1 MARHSTTKII
11 LFAVF
16 LVGLVTAGF
25 LFDVGTHLRTL
36 LAWVHD
42 QGAVGVLIFGAVYIA
57 ATVLFV
63 PGSIL
68 TLGAGFIYG
77 VVWGSI
83 YISIASTIG
92 ATAAFLVGR
101 YVARDWVA
109 SKVAGNERFAAID
122 RAVGREGW
130 KIVGLTRLSPI
141 FPFNL
146 SNYAYGLTKVSLR
159 DFFFASWIAMF
170 PGTVMYVYIGSL
182 AGNLA
187 TLGAQ
192 ERVRTPLEWA
202 LYALGLVATVAVT
215 IFVTR
220 LARRA
225 LSREVAPPAE
235 PGTSAG
241 PAPAGGPTAGGGASK
256 AGAEV

>member
-1 MARHSTTKII
+1 MTVRSSTKVLI
-11 LFAVF
+11 LALFVAV
-16 LVGLVTAGF
+16 LVVASIV
-25 LFDVGTHLRTL
+25 FDAATHLRRL
-36 LAWVHD
+36 LEWV
-42 QGAVGVLIFGAVYIA
+42 QGQGVAGVLVFGATYIV

-77 VVWGSI
+77 VVWGTVT
-83 YISIASTIG
+83 ISIASTLG

-101 YVARDWVA
+101 YVARDWIA

-159 DFFFASWIAMF
+159 DFFFASWIGML
-170 PGTVMYVYIGSL
+170 PGTVVFVYAGSL
-182 AGNLA
+182 AADLA
-187 TLGAQ
+187 AVGAE
-192 ERVRTPLEWA
+192 ERVRTPVEWA
-202 LYALGLVATVAVT
+202 LYGLGFVATVAVT
-215 IFVTR
+215 FFVTR

-225 LSREVAPPAE
+225 LSREVD
-235 PGTSAG
+235 SAG
-241 PAPAGGPTAGGGASK
+241 KPH
-256 AGAEV
+256 AESECDE